1 MTNPNLL
8 ILDEAT
14 EGLSPTIRSEIW
26 KVIKILKGKGVS
38 ILIIDKSLKQL
49 QDLADK
55 FYILEKGK
63 TVWDGSSNNLTSK
76 IAQRY
81 LGV

>member
-1 MTNPNLL
+1 MIQKTTL
-8 ILDEAT
+8 ITLTLE
-14 EGLSPTIRSEIW
+14 E
-26 KVIKILKGKGVS
+26 
-38 ILIIDKSLKQL
+38 
-49 QDLADK
+49 LADK

-63 TVWDGSSNNLTSK
+63 TVWNGFSNDLTSK